1 MKKRLFL
8 SLATLFVCCCTLIG
22 VVNAEAETGKTTVTA
37 RVPETV
43 PTENDTL
50 HAILDTKFDF
60 SKISFSTDSGIDTI
74 QGKADIRK
82 ILITANPNMTGEG
95 DVKGESWFS
104 VYCLDGSLKYPQYS
118 LNNINPED
126 GFDAL
131 NDTVKMQV
139 ILMAALFNDE
149 NHTDLFKKADGYII
163 DPTITYSADTD
174 VTAVLDA
181 VSAGTTVTVNVE
193 KLVYYKPGG
202 DELTIT
208 AAELAGDTN
217 VTQYP
222 VEIVKENIM
231 FDKYDT
237 ENIHDKDKDY
247 NHALWIIEHS
257 YPTLDLREALEVA
270 GADYLE
276 TIVEA
281 GVLESLITESEKA
294 NNLSQLQTI
303 TACTNKSEIAT
314 MFDVTEDEVTSEF
327 CQSKIDGF
335 VEQVKLDDYVYST
348 VQYAIWKVTDGID
361 INDNKLG
368 DTLYGSDQ
376 LNKLYGYLIKE
387 RNVYTNYSTYE
398 YGNTIEVEKP
408 ASGKDLY
415 KQTDD
420 AYIYGPYSI
429 SHKLY
434 ELKTVSLGF
443 VDTVEGITYID
454 ESGNEITSITDG
466 ETFYVKVPKDNKM
479 TELNIRL
486 KTEEAYTMYPASD
499 KGRIYYAYYPNAQNV
514 VSGGKLYELSI
525 EKDITLHFNP
535 KTGEENIAVIF
546 VIALI
551 IGSLGFVALSYRNKP
566 VELN

>member
-8 SLATLFVCCCTLIG
+8 SLATLFVCCCALIG
-22 VVNAEAETGKTTVTA
+22 VVNAETKTTVTA

-43 PTENDTL
+43 PTEDDTL

-60 SKISFSTDSGIDTI
+60 SKITFSTDSGVDTI
-74 QGKADIRK
+74 EGKSDIRK

-95 DVKGESWFS
+95 DIKGESWFS

-118 LNNINPED
+118 LTNIDPEN
-126 GFDAL
+126 GFDSL
-131 NDTVKMQV
+131 SDTVKMQV

-149 NHTDLFKKADGYII
+149 DHTDLFKKTDGYII
-163 DPTITYSADTD
+163 DPTITYSDDTD
-174 VTAVLDA
+174 VTAVLAA

-193 KLVYYKPGG
+193 KLVYYKPSGE
-202 DELTIT
+202 ELTIT
-208 AAELAGDTN
+208 AGELAGDTN

-257 YPTLDLREALEVA
+257 YPTLDLRKTLEVA

-276 TIVEA
+276 TIVDVA
-281 GVLESLITESEKA
+281 LLNGLETEDGF
-294 NNLSQLQTI
+294 LSQLQLVD
-303 TACTNKSEIAT
+303 ACTNKSEIAT
-314 MFDVTEDEVTSEF
+314 MFSVTEDEVTIEF
-327 CQSKIDGF
+327 CQSKMDEI

-398 YGNTIEVEKP
+398 YGNTIEVDKP

-443 VDTVEGITYID
+443 VDTVEGVTYIN
-454 ESGNEITSITDG
+454 EAGNEITSITDG